1 MWRLHHYQLCPF
13 SRKIR
18 LVLAEYRL
26 DFDLIAEKPWE
37 RSDDLLALNPA
48 SQTPVLT
55 HDDDERVLAD
65 SCAIFEYLFGE
76 YGADAIPLLGANA
89 LGAAEARR
97 LAAWFDIKFHDEV
110 TRHAFGEMVFK
121 RFIEKAPPE
130 GRAIRAAKH
139 NLDGHM
145 AYIDYLFDRRS
156 WLAGDSFSIADICA
170 AAQLSIMDY
179 FGLVRWD
186 KHRPA
191 KDWYSR
197 IKSRPSMRPIL
208 ADRLAGLKPAA
219 HYDQLDF

>member
-48 SQTPVLT
+48 AQTPVLT
-55 HDDDERVLAD
+55 HDDDERVLSD
-65 SCAIFEYLFGE
+65 SGAIFEYLMGE
-76 YGADAIPLLGANA
+76 YGETVSLLNTNGLA
-89 LGAAEARR
+89 AAEERR
-97 LAAWFDIKFHDEV
+97 LAAWFDLKFHDEV
-110 TRHAFGEMVFK
+110 TRHAFSERVFK
-121 RFIEKAPPE
+121 RFIEKAPPD

-156 WLAGDSFSIADICA
+156 WLAGDSFSIADISA
-170 AAQLSIMDY
+170 AAQLSVMDY
-179 FGLVRWD
+179 FGMVAWD
-186 KHRPA
+186 RHKPA
-191 KDWYSR
+191 QDWYAR
-197 IKSRPSMRPIL
+197 IKSRPSMRPLL
-208 ADRLAGLKPAA
+208 ADRLAGLPPAA